1 MSETE
6 TPTAKLL
13 AELGELGRVIGLLY
27 QKVEASEQTAR
38 NSDRLVQEKLDTW
51 IQANSSI
58 LGSNQ
63 ELLKLIVLNSQELQ
77 KSTDS
82 YEKGASLWTSL
93 QQQLTVF
100 EQRMTDWNEVS
111 AAQMAP
117 PVENPETS
125 ELLTQLSQSC
135 QQLNLRLDQL
145 GQSKAKPESGDGSQ
159 SAIRAKA
166 IRAPAISPNAIASS
180 QIAPSPAKT
189 VADFLS
195 HHPASLLGLAG
206 SGLALVGLGGVALFG
221 IQSFQPEYR
230 VETPRPLTLDEAAL
244 LSWAQSPE
252 GQQARELM
260 RWNSGL
266 LDDRSCEQ
274 EVERLGVT
282 LELQGKPAR
291 SGFCTI
297 WVVPPE
303 QRRFE
308 AG

>member
-1 MSETE
+1 MTE
-6 TPTAKLL
+6 TGTAKLL

-63 ELLKLIVLNSQELQ
+63 ELLKLIVLNSQELK

-93 QQQLTVF
+93 QKQLTTF
-100 EQRMTDWNEVS
+100 EQQITDWNEVS

-117 PVENPETS
+117 PAENPETS
-125 ELLTQLSQSC
+125 ELLSQISQTC
-135 QQLNLRLDQL
+135 QQMNQRLDQL
-145 GQSKAKPESGDGSQ
+145 GQSQTQPESGDGSQ
-159 SAIRAKA
+159 GASHA
-166 IRAPAISPNAIASS
+166 IRAPAISPNE
-180 QIAPSPAKT
+180 IAPNPAKT
-189 VADFLS
+189 VVNRWLQP
-195 HHPASLLGLAG
+195 PASLLGLAG
-206 SGLALVGLGGVALFG
+206 SGVALMVLGGWVG
-221 IQSFQPEYR
+221 IQGFKPEYR
-230 VETPRPLTLDEAAL
+230 VETPRPLTIEEADL
-244 LSWAQSPE
+244 LNWAQSSE

-282 LELQGKPAR
+282 LALQGKSAS
-291 SGFCTI
+291 SGFCTL

-303 QRRFE
+303 QRQFE